1 MEVSRLMPTPI
12 MHRAVASNGSL
23 SLGGIIADDRALP
36 MFGQTSQIL
45 AKLKAILEQSG
56 SSMDRLIST
65 TVFITDM
72 GQKAEMDRAW
82 KELIP
87 QNSLPTRAT
96 IGVNDLGKGVL
107 IEVVATASV

>member
-1 MEVSRLMPTPI
+1 
-12 MHRAVASNGSL
+12 
-23 SLGGIIADDRALP
+23 

-65 TVFITDM
+65 TVFTDM